1 MSDIRI
7 KTCVLGQVST
17 NCYLVYDE
25 NTKEGVVIDPA
36 DNAPY
41 ILNKCSELGINLTA
55 VLLTHGH
62 FDHIMAV
69 PDVVRAFRVKVYAYE
84 TEDNMLADTKL
95 NMTGGFRGPQTSLHA
110 DVLLHDGQELELLGT
125 SWKVLFTPGH
135 TAGSCCFYL
144 PEEGIIFAGDTLVRG
159 SYGRTDL
166 PTGNTIRIV
175 SSIVDILFNLPDD
188 TMVYTGHGDPTTIG
202 FEKQGNPVFAVRD
215 NILRVKGP
223 DAFKQE

>member
-25 NTKEGVVIDPA
+25 QTKEGVVIDPA

-41 ILNKCSELGINLTA
+41 ILNTCSELGINLTA

-69 PDVVRAFRVKVYAYE
+69 PDVLRAFRVKVYAYE
-84 TEDNMLADTKL
+84 AEENMLADTKL

-125 SWKVLFTPGH
+125 RWKVLFTPVPAASICRMKELSLRAIPCFAVP
-135 TAGSCCFYL
+135 TAGRIC
-144 PEEGIIFAGDTLVRG
+144 PRGIPSVLSAPLWTYCLNCRMTPWCIQDTEIPPPSG
-159 SYGRTDL
+159 
-166 PTGNTIRIV
+166 
-175 SSIVDILFNLPDD
+175 
-188 TMVYTGHGDPTTIG
+188 
-202 FEKQGNPVFAVRD
+202 
-215 NILRVKGP
+215 LRNREIP
-223 DAFKQE
+223 CLR

>member
-1 MSDIRI
+1 MSNIRI
-7 KTCVLGQVST
+7 KTCVLGSVST

-41 ILNKCSELGINLTA
+41 ILNKCSELEVTITA

-62 FDHIMAV
+62 FDHILAV
-69 PDVVRAFRVKVYAYE
+69 PDICRAFRAKIYAAE
-84 TEDNMLADTKL
+84 AEDAMLSDTKL
-95 NMTGGFRGPQTSLHA
+95 NMSGGFRGPETCLHA
-110 DVLLHDGQELELLGT
+110 DVSLHEGDEFDLLGVK
-125 SWKVLFTPGH
+125 WRALMTPGH

-144 PEEGIIFAGDTLVRG
+144 PDEGILFAGDTLFRG

-175 SSIVDILFNLPDD
+175 SSIVDKLFALPDD
-188 TMVYTGHGDPTTIG
+188 TMVYTGHGDPTTIA
-202 FEKQGNPVFAVRD
+202 FEKQGNPVFTVRN
-215 NILRVKGP
+215 NILKVKGP
-223 DAFKQE
+223 DAFKVD

>member
-17 NCYLVYDE
+17 NCYLVYDDQ
-25 NTKEGVVIDPA
+25 TKEGVVIDPA

-41 ILNKCSELGINLTA
+41 ILNKCSELGITLMA

-69 PDVVRAFRVKVYAYE
+69 PDVIRAFRVKLYAYE
-84 TEDNMLADTKL
+84 AEENMLADTKL

-125 SWKVLFTPGH
+125 RWKVLFTPGH

-144 PEEGIIFAGDTLVRG
+144 PDEGIIFA
-159 SYGRTDL
+159 
-166 PTGNTIRIV
+166 GNTIRIV
-175 SSIVDILFNLPDD
+175 SSIVDVLFALPDD

-202 FEKQGNPVFAVRD
+202 FEKQGNPVLTVRD